1 MKTVMSLLFAAVFA
15 IGMVPLS
22 STAATV
28 SSPAFEVPLNM
39 GDGADNRQCKMLERQ
54 GKKLPGYC
62 RL

>member
-1 MKTVMSLLFAAVFA
+1 MKTVMSLLFAAVFT
-15 IGMVPLS
+15 IGMVPIS
-22 STAATV
+22 ATAASGTA
-28 SSPAFEVPLNM
+28 PAFEVPLKM